1 MIEVALTEKDNKTE
15 VQITS
20 DVTLSGS
27 VAQYGRGVG
36 MIQAISQQLI
46 NEFGKNLSSMIV
58 ATQEDT
64 KSDSVVEEAAVTTES
79 KETMSQA
86 SESRKPENSIK
97 VSQLLWG
104 AFVSWFK
111 RIFVNNS

>member
-1 MIEVALTEKDNKTE
+1 
-15 VQITS
+15 
-20 DVTLSGS
+20 
-27 VAQYGRGVG
+27 

-64 KSDSVVEEAAVTTES
+64 KSDSVVEEAITSES
-79 KETMSQA
+79 KESMSQA

-111 RIFVNNS
+111 RIFVNKS

>member
-58 ATQEDT
+58 ATQEDIQA
-64 KSDSVVEEAAVTTES
+64 DSAKEVAIKTES
-79 KETMSQA
+79 KETMSQT

-97 VSQLLWG
+97 ITQLLWG

-111 RIFVNNS
+111 RIFVNKS